1 MMMLNVCLAATP
13 AWETGLA
20 FPRFD
25 VGTALFSIQA
35 PDSVQT
41 TVWEILSEYGFGFGS
56 EAVMTVIA
64 IVVAAAAIYVITRD

>member
-1 MMMLNVCLAATP
+1 MMMLNICLVAVPTR
-13 AWETGLA
+13 ESGFA
-20 FPRFD
+20 FPGLD

>member
-1 MMMLNVCLAATP
+1 
-13 AWETGLA
+13 
-20 FPRFD
+20 
-25 VGTALFSIQA
+25 
-35 PDSVQT
+35 VQT